1 MWVNLHVRLMLQFLT
16 SFYGNRGTKF
26 PPKSRTASEPGLK
39 QPRSRYLQCIGCK
52 REDATV
58 HIQCSSPAPLS
69 PQSLLPQISIKS
81 TDAAVG
87 RSLPKRLETRNSLF
101 VTVCRAGDGH
111 LLLIS

>member
-1 MWVNLHVRLMLQFLT
+1 MLQLLT
-16 SFYGNRGTKF
+16 SFYCNCVKNC
-26 PPKSRTASEPGLK
+26 PPKILTESDPGLK